1 MHSFPKGLKKD
12 SSGDFPSGPV
22 VKILPS
28 DAGYTSWIP
37 GQATKISHASG
48 QLNLCSATTELT
60 HCIAKVWM
68 RQRRPNAAKKKY
80 FRKFNEAW
88 FPSQT
93 NYHTIS

>member
-68 RQRRPNAAKKKY
+68 RQRRPNAAKINEQIKRREKE
-80 FRKFNEAW
+80 RKRRKSIQE
-88 FPSQT
+88 
-93 NYHTIS
+93 I